1 MPWRTGP
8 LLNGTLCTRL
18 LFHILTQE
26 NLPGE
31 PRTVGSCLVL
41 EAIRS
46 ISPLPSAKITTLH
59 YHFSCSSRPEV
70 DHSPSRCWAKVHS

>member
-8 LLNGTLCTRL
+8 LLDGTLCTRL
-18 LFHILTQE
+18 PFHALLTQQ

-41 EAIRS
+41 EAIQSFPAQR
-46 ISPLPSAKITTLH
+46 
-59 YHFSCSSRPEV
+59 
-70 DHSPSRCWAKVHS
+70 

>member
-26 NLPGE
+26 NLPSE

-41 EAIRS
+41 EALRS

-59 YHFSCSSRPEV
+59 
-70 DHSPSRCWAKVHS
+70 

>member
-8 LLNGTLCTRL
+8 LLDGTLCTRL
-18 LFHILTQE
+18 PFHVLTQQ

-41 EAIRS
+41 EAI
-46 ISPLPSAKITTLH
+46 SPLPSAKITTLRS
-59 YHFSCSSRPEV
+59 HFSCSSRPGV
-70 DHSPSRCWAKVHS
+70 DHTHSRCWAKVHS